1 MICYSPKYDGYRD
14 LWKVRRVEEYTIAAY
29 YSRPFSQIL
38 KENEELDMM
47 IEYKKLGGELEDR
60 IFLTYVS
67 PEKSSTDIQ
76 VVATISQRLFEA
88 F

>member
-14 LWKVRRVEEYTIAAY
+14 LWKARRVEEYTIAACQ
-29 YSRPFSQIL
+29 SRPFSQIL

-47 IEYKKLGGELEDR
+47 IEYEKLGGELEDR